1 MPRRPSSRRV
11 AFRHSASKTYFHGT
25 RLDDA
30 LSIEVGDHWQDV
42 FSGKQWWASNITFT
56 GPHDSIKAGLE
67 TSGKDAVYFRAEI
80 PNPDFDPEEYY
91 VIRGVKKWWEK
102 PTKSVAYLTID
113 LDQKGESY
121 RAGTAWTDDKHRR
134 QGLIRRLYDMAW
146 DYARSKGKGFR
157 SGWVQSPHM
166 ARYWESMVSKGKAE
180 PYTDEWTRSN
190 VTDKGWR
197 RIKSASTYPV
207 TSVATAIFN
216 ESGQVLILRRG
227 STAPWM
233 PGKWSLPGGV
243 VDPGEGL
250 RQAAIREAIE
260 ETTLRVRSA
269 SSLAVLD
276 HAPEGWA
283 AAFFV
288 SGPGEWSGEVKLD
301 YENDAYAWISASEI
315 GGYSFIPTVKEA
327 LMKAFRSSSA
337 SRVASRHVEAG
348 LLKAPP
354 VLLKSIQEWVASALC
369 THLKAKYPTD
379 EVVKKLPCSDGG
391 NPRSMKYQTIFDL
404 TADDFRGWPYLRVVG
419 RERQKALARAEAVL
433 GHDVDQIGGVSR
445 NAPLED
451 WALHFAKGGLHSEG
465 RLDRIKVV
473 VDFNPT
479 KRGGGWFTRNRQYAI
494 LYVSASDADPRGQ
507 YDDGP
512 PTEGQIRVWGRIM
525 DGVVEHELLHYTQ
538 SVIDAI
544 TRQDSAA
551 GLPPQKIRTPDL
563 IQPDF
568 DSLRSDSYGAF
579 QEYVRQHALDDRE
592 FYTRL
597 RDEVRGF
604 NQYARKYQTHKDIEG
619 IREEWERSRKVWVA
633 TPNHRR
639 LMKLQRYGSPE
650 ARPFFRALIDGAPGK
665 WRKAVGEF
673 MAATEASAPVP
684 QTAKPRLPSGRKTH
698 NYTGTDP
705 KIRRMLEDPQ
715 PFLERD
721 VEAYEKG
728 VSAIQ
733 EGLRERR
740 ERLVERSRKRV
751 EAGKEPYD
759 IEAKMERIA
768 PDPEEYA
775 EAPQLWVQGDY
786 SDVYPGSSTFFPVI
800 RDYAPDLYSQMAA
813 EFKRRVEQPRS
824 SRVASR
830 YRAAK
835 ETVEVKADLARLW
848 SVVHLGK
855 VRVASFDE
863 LAYYGLDGML
873 EGKPTTLYHGTTAWF
888 RKFDLS
894 KSRDELVNQ
903 FYGSGIFLTPKKS
916 VAGQYANANRN
927 IGFPPEIIKDFK
939 RADPKGGAFM
949 EALYKQGDSAWD
961 TFDWQSDPAL
971 EDRAQDIADL
981 TDWIIGT
988 KTERPTGEGFTSI
1001 FSMSSGMPE
1010 YIYDRLDDLGLNSL
1024 KYRPKVYTVTANVK
1038 NPLVTASKSEARKA
1052 KSKGY
1057 DSVIYTG
1064 SDLVDEV
1071 PEVAVFDPRKV
1082 AILKVEEW

>member
-1 MPRRPSSRRV
+1 M
-11 AFRHSASKTYFHGT
+11 
-25 RLDDA
+25 
-30 LSIEVGDHWQDV
+30 
-42 FSGKQWWASNITFT
+42 
-56 GPHDSIKAGLE
+56 
-67 TSGKDAVYFRAEI
+67 
-80 PNPDFDPEEYY
+80 
-91 VIRGVKKWWEK
+91 
-102 PTKSVAYLTID
+102 
-113 LDQKGESY
+113 
-121 RAGTAWTDDKHRR
+121 
-134 QGLIRRLYDMAW
+134 
-146 DYARSKGKGFR
+146 
-157 SGWVQSPHM
+157 
-166 ARYWESMVSKGKAE
+166 
-180 PYTDEWTRSN
+180 
-190 VTDKGWR
+190 
-197 RIKSASTYPV
+197 
-207 TSVATAIFN
+207 
-216 ESGQVLILRRG
+216 
-227 STAPWM
+227 
-233 PGKWSLPGGV
+233 
-243 VDPGEGL
+243 
-250 RQAAIREAIE
+250 
-260 ETTLRVRSA
+260 
-269 SSLAVLD
+269 
-276 HAPEGWA
+276 
-283 AAFFV
+283 
-288 SGPGEWSGEVKLD
+288 
-301 YENDAYAWISASEI
+301 
-315 GGYSFIPTVKEA
+315 
-327 LMKAFRSSSA
+327 
-337 SRVASRHVEAG
+337 
-348 LLKAPP
+348 
-354 VLLKSIQEWVASALC
+354 
-369 THLKAKYPTD
+369 
-379 EVVKKLPCSDGG
+379 
-391 NPRSMKYQTIFDL
+391 
-404 TADDFRGWPYLRVVG
+404 
-419 RERQKALARAEAVL
+419 
-433 GHDVDQIGGVSR
+433 
-445 NAPLED
+445 
-451 WALHFAKGGLHSEG
+451 
-465 RLDRIKVV
+465 
-473 VDFNPT
+473 
-479 KRGGGWFTRNRQYAI
+479 
-494 LYVSASDADPRGQ
+494 
-507 YDDGP
+507 
-512 PTEGQIRVWGRIM
+512 
-525 DGVVEHELLHYTQ
+525 
-538 SVIDAI
+538 
-544 TRQDSAA
+544 
-551 GLPPQKIRTPDL
+551 

-568 DSLRSDSYGAF
+568 DSLRSDSYEAF
-579 QEYVRQHALDDRE
+579 QEAVRQHALDDRE

-604 NQYARKYQTHKDIEG
+604 NQYARKYQTRKDIEG

-684 QTAKPRLPSGRKTH
+684 QTVKPRLPSGRKTH

-728 VSAIQ
+728 MSAIQ
-733 EGLRERR
+733 DGLQERR

-759 IEAKMERIA
+759 IEAKMERVT

-775 EAPQLWVQGDY
+775 EASQLWVQGDY
-786 SDVYPGSSTFFPVI
+786 SDVYSGNSTFFPVI
-800 RDYAPDLYSQMAA
+800 RDYAPDLYSQMVA

-830 YRAAK
+830 YRAAN

-848 SVVHLGK
+848 SVVHLTPRYLGDVEVIRSKPPSAPYEDQYGFVIEDAETDRISVAHTIKDAIKGLDMSSGDGYHVYAAGPRKKGVKVTDPLLWWGGCPSSEFNEYGPSFDWSEYAEDQGLDPQDDYERENAVHLCVPDVKRTREKWLMKPTEMVWLGEYRNGKLRLTQEQLDYLLDDVLRVKPDKRDFLLGK

-939 RADPKGGAFM
+939 RVDPKGGAFM
-949 EALYKQGDSAWD
+949 ETLYKQGDSAWEM
-961 TFDWQSDPAL
+961 FDWQSDPAL
-971 EDRAQDIADL
+971 EDKAQDIADL

-988 KTERPTGEGFTSI
+988 KTKRPTGGGFTSI